1 MKRVLLILAG
11 LIIVI
16 GIIGSLDFFVAAVL
30 NSLIFIM
37 VLGVVGYL
45 IYYFFFLT
53 ESQRKYK
60 RALRKSKRKHKNR
73 RTNKEI

>member
-60 RALRKSKRKHKNR
+60 RALRKSKRTHKNR
-73 RTNKEI
+73 RTNKKI

>member
-73 RTNKEI
+73 RTNKKI